1 MLINKLIKAYIE
13 EYEDIWIEEHFD
25 EWEAGKWPVGERRIL
40 MTYWVAKA
48 FERVHLEHK
57 DAIITCFKNVGLS
70 LAVDSSEDHLLKVR
84 DCPNLTVGDWQ
95 RALEGSEAAPILVD
109 DNTMDTIEVDDNDN
123 SLLYTAQEVAKGIT
137 IKEEDENDVT
147 TDSGVSF
154 NERFDTDSES
164 DFDDDING
172 DEDINDENM

>member
-1 MLINKLIKAYIE
+1 L
-13 EYEDIWIEEHFD
+13 EY
-25 EWEAGKWPVGERRIL
+25 
-40 MTYWVAKA
+40 
-48 FERVHLEHK
+48 K
-57 DAIITCFKNVGLS
+57 DVIITYFKNVGLS
-70 LAVDSSEDHLLKVR
+70 LTVDSSEDHLLKVR

-95 RALEGSEAAPILVD
+95 RALEGSEAALILVD

-123 SLLYTAQEVAKGIT
+123 GLLYTTQEVVKGIT

-172 DEDINDENM
+172 DEDINDENI